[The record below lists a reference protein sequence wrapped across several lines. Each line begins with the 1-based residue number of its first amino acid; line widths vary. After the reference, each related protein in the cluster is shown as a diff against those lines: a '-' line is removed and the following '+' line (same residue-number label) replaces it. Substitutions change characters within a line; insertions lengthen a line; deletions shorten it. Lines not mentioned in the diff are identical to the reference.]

1 MSIAWS
7 IQTIVSAVSSA
18 MAGGLILSRC
28 ILKIVAE
35 DKDHNDTMVDEFAS
49 YGFAAVGFYF
59 QFFFGF
65 GPPFPLN
72 LVLWPLNVAEAW
84 IRWSVTKSTGA

>member
-18 MAGGLILSRC
+18 MAGGLIMSRC
-28 ILKIVAE
+28 IMKIVAKE
-35 DKDHNDTMVDEFAS
+35 KDHNDTMADEIAS

-59 QFFFGF
+59 QFYFGF

-72 LVLWPLNVAEAW
+72 IFLLPLNVAEAW
-84 IRWSVTKSTGA
+84 IRWSVTKSAGV